1 VTYANTSS
9 LNDLFTNT
17 DQVARRDGAP
27 QPFVRDESNQ
37 IPALDNEE
45 KSALSRL
52 IAAFTGSDEGEGAE
66 PATMGVNRSAK
77 GDSQVVNRNG
87 KGNFQAAP
95 AQWKQ
100 SDARAT
106 EILKVVE
113 APLTF
118 GNQ

>member
-1 VTYANTSS
+1 
-9 LNDLFTNT
+9 
-17 DQVARRDGAP
+17 
-27 QPFVRDESNQ
+27 VRDEASQ
-37 IPALDNEE
+37 IPALDSEE

-52 IAAFTGSDEGEGAE
+52 IAAFTGSDEDEAAE
-66 PATMGVNRSAK
+66 PVTPGVNRSAK
-77 GDSQVVNRNG
+77 GDSQVVNRSG
-87 KGNFQAAP
+87 KGNFQSAP

-100 SDARAT
+100 SDAGTT